1 MKTYATSGNLFA
13 VRLADNWS
21 QFFISVNFYNC
32 RVLLLPPQ
40 NGIQLLSSFHFF
52 FSKLNCLM
60 FVFSSKK
67 VSKRD
72 SSMAAFV
79 TVHAGS
85 FCGLQEMSFNISH
98 FYLFV
103 FLHCRHKMKYS
114 CYQDS
119 SVICLFALDWGR
131 LRRGIQVELAGLRV
145 QETFGASLTRFQR
158 LHPRWVTITIL
169 PPLSFVVKSGVFLEK
184 AYYELNHLIY

>member
-1 MKTYATSGNLFA
+1 MNTYATSGNLFA

-21 QFFISVNFYNC
+21 LFFISVNFYNC

-40 NGIQLLSSFHFF
+40 NEIQLLSSFHFF

-60 FVFSSKK
+60 FRFSSKK

-79 TVHAGS
+79 TVSCRLFLRTTGNVFQHFTLLS
-85 FCGLQEMSFNISH
+85 IRIPTLPSQNEIQLLSRFFC
-98 FYLFV
+98 
-103 FLHCRHKMKYS
+103 YS
-114 CYQDS
+114 KL
-119 SVICLFALDWGR
+119 VCLFGLDWGR

-145 QETFGASLTRFQR
+145 QETFGASLTRF
-158 LHPRWVTITIL
+158 
-169 PPLSFVVKSGVFLEK
+169 
-184 AYYELNHLIY
+184 